1 MSTELGHFALV
12 LALATALMQAI
23 LPMIGAHRSDARLMN
38 VAPTAAIA
46 GFALVLLS
54 FAALTQAYITSDFS
68 VLNVY
73 ENSHSLK
80 PLLYKFTGVWGN
92 HEGSMLLWI
101 LILAFFGALVAVFG
115 DNLPPTLKANVIG
128 VQGWILVAF
137 LLFIIF
143 TSNPFT
149 RISPA
154 PFEGQDLNPVL
165 QDIGLAIHPPL
176 LYLGYV
182 GFSISFS
189 FAIAAL
195 IEGKID
201 AAWARWV
208 RPWTLTAWMF
218 LTAGISMGSYWAYY
232 ELGWGGWWFWDPVE
246 NASFMPWLLGTALL
260 HSALVMEKREALK
273 IWTVLLSIMAF
284 SLSLLGTFLVRSGVL
299 TSVHAF
305 ATDPTRGVFILAILV
320 IFIGG
325 ALTLFALR
333 ASSLRAGGIFAPI
346 SREGALVLNN
356 LFLTTATMT
365 VFVGTLYPL
374 FLDVI
379 AEEKISVGA
388 PFFNLTFGPLM
399 VPLLLAIPIGPLL
412 AWKRGDLLGAMQRL
426 YVAILAGFAVALIV
440 IYVKT
445 GAPVLAAV
453 GIGVGIYLIVGSMAE
468 LWQRAGLG
476 RMALGKSF
484 NRLKGLPRST
494 FGTAIA
500 HCGVGV
506 TVIGIVAVSAFSS
519 EHIVAMDP
527 KDQLEAGGRTVI
539 FDGIKA
545 GEGPNYE
552 VQIGHFTILENG
564 VEVATT
570 TSEKRFYQARQMPT
584 TEAGIITFGASQLYI
599 SLGDVQANGGLVV
612 RVWYKSWVTFIWF
625 GTIFMV
631 LGAMVSLSDRRLR
644 VGAPA
649 AKKAKAAAQA
659 ARIKAAG
666 AKA

>member
-1 MSTELGHFALV
+1 MSTELGHFALI
-12 LALATALMQAI
+12 LALATAVMQSI
-23 LPMIGAHRSDARLMN
+23 LPMVGAARSDTRLMN
-38 VAPTAAIA
+38 VAPMAAITC
-46 GFALVLLS
+46 FALVLLS
-54 FAALTQAYITSDFS
+54 FAALTQAYLTSDFS
-68 VLNVY
+68 VLNVF

-80 PLLYKFTGVWGN
+80 PTLYKFTGVWGN

-115 DNLPPTLKANVIG
+115 NNLPPTLKANVIG

-143 TSNPFT
+143 TSNPFI

-154 PFEGQDLNPVL
+154 PFEGQDLNPIL

-273 IWTVLLSIMAF
+273 IWTVLLAIMAF

-305 ATDPTRGVFILAILV
+305 ATDPSRGVFILMILCV
-320 IFIGG
+320 FIGG
-325 ALTLFALR
+325 ALTLFAFR

-374 FLDVI
+374 FLEVI
-379 AEEKISVGA
+379 SEEKISVGA

-412 AWKRGDLLGAMQRL
+412 SWKRGDLLGAMQRL
-426 YVAILAGFAVALIV
+426 YVAILGGFAVALIV
-440 IYVKT
+440 IYIQT
-445 GAPVLAAV
+445 GAPILAAI
-453 GIGVGIYLIVGSMAE
+453 GIGIGIYLMIGSMAE
-468 LWQRAGLG
+468 LWMRAGLG
-476 RMALGKSF
+476 RMSLSKSF
-484 NRLKGLPRST
+484 GRLKGLPRSIY
-494 FGTAIA
+494 GTALA
-500 HCGVGV
+500 HFGVGV

-519 EHIVAMDP
+519 EDIVAMQP
-527 KDQLEAGGRTVI
+527 KDQVQAGGKTII
-539 FDGIKA
+539 FEGI
-545 GEGPNYE
+545 ENTQGPNYQ
-552 VQIGHFTILENG
+552 VQIGHFTIMQAG
-564 VEVATT
+564 VEIGKT
-570 TSEKRFYQARQMPT
+570 TSEKRFYPARQMPT
-584 TEAGIITFGASQLYI
+584 TEAGIVTFGASQLYV
-599 SLGDVQANGGLVV
+599 SLGDPQANGGLVV
-612 RVWYKSWVTFIWF
+612 RIWYKSWVTFIWY

-631 LGAMVSLSDRRLR
+631 LGAIVSLSDRRLR

-649 AKKAKAAAQA
+649 SKKTKIVTQ
-659 ARIKAAG
+659 G
-666 AKA
+666 ASA